1 MGKISAI
8 VPDELEEKVRQKA
21 IKKFGIKKGYLSN
34 AVVEALEAW
43 AKE

>member
-34 AVVEALEAW
+34 AVVEAFETW

>member
-34 AVVEALEAW
+34 AVVEALETW